1 MLELDNEPL
10 KSLCR
15 CPKVLIFHGLFNQ
28 QTSHVRTNM
37 KTSTFFYLLTFLP
50 AILAA
55 PMPLA
60 VPVSIRPLASRDG
73 ISFIDCSEC
82 HYGYTALPNGAY
94 TCEANVQV
102 YCSP

>member
-1 MLELDNEPL
+1 
-10 KSLCR
+10 
-15 CPKVLIFHGLFNQ
+15 
-28 QTSHVRTNM
+28 M
-37 KTSTFFYLLTFLP
+37 KTFTIFYLLTL
-50 AILAA
+50 LAA
-55 PMPLA
+55 TLATPIPLA